1 MILKLEPICSIIT
14 DKVRLVEFLL
24 QRTDGKPVL
33 LSVLKDMMSIQ
44 YNGTLLP
51 ILENIF
57 NRLNIVY
64 KSSIEADIQ
73 NQMAQPSSVKPSG
86 QPKQPKVT
94 PRILINQSDMFKHVF
109 TPIVDS
115 EHIGNILI
123 LYLHSLAK
131 FKIAAQD
138 ELSRM
143 IINDLVKRR
152 KLNILQQLLNYSL
165 ITESKPLACFLL
177 SLSNVHLSIE
187 QMALDMLGRLNAN
200 DIIIEVLLG
209 QGKIIDALNL
219 ARQFPKVDSIP
230 ARKYLE
236 AAQKSND
243 SIIFYSVF
251 NFFEQRN
258 IRLRNSSE
266 FLKGESFLLF
276 IHLLCC

>member
-33 LSVLKDMMSIQ
+33 LSVLKEMMSNQ

-57 NRLNIVY
+57 NRLNVVY
-64 KSSIEADIQ
+64 KTCIEADIQ
-73 NQMAQPSSVKPSG
+73 TQMAHPSSVK
-86 QPKQPKVT
+86 QIVAVTKQLKIT

-109 TPIVDS
+109 TPIIDS
-115 EHIGNILI
+115 EQIGNILI

-177 SLSNVHLSIE
+177 SLSNIHSSIE

-219 ARQFPKVDSIP
+219 ARQFPKVDLIP

-236 AAQKSND
+236 AAQKTND

-258 IRLRNSSE
+258 IRLRNSTE
-266 FLKGESFLLF
+266 FLKGE
-276 IHLLCC
+276 